1 MAQQSLHTYLDRMV
15 RTEHDEYLRL
25 HPRWALR
32 VLQTH
37 TIMSCVEN
45 ELEFDR
51 IVARAHDRNETLAP
65 RALVDRVRALRC
77 ESSEEQ

>member
-1 MAQQSLHTYLDRMV
+1 MAQQTLAVYLDHMV
-15 RTEHDEYLRL
+15 RTDNDEYLRL
-25 HPRWALR
+25 NPRWAVR

-37 TIMSCVEN
+37 TIMSCVDN

-77 ESSEEQ
+77 E